1 MKKLATWCPAVA
13 CLLVVGACSSWE
25 GDLGRSMELGRVEKM
40 SPSGSEF
47 NRALFTEYLSLSREE
62 YNGGDYT
69 DSDWYALRAK
79 TAGGNGMV
87 APTELASRKI
97 PAQLAP
103 ELGAARGRLV
113 TALGNGSQQRLPRD
127 AAHAQAMFDC
137 WAENAEEN
145 RSADQDDIQ
154 RCRSEFMTA
163 LAKIEVAPTAAPP
176 PAPPPAG
183 AENFTILFAHN
194 SAVLSD
200 AAKRELT
207 RIVDRARAIQARS
220 ITVGGYADRSG
231 ADTYNMKLSERREAA
246 VSTAMKAAGVTI
258 PIQGRAFGEAQPA
271 VPTADG
277 VQEERNRRVTVMINR

>member
-1 MKKLATWCPAVA
+1 MKKLATWCPAIA
-13 CLLVVGACSSWE
+13 CLLVLGACSSWE

-40 SPSGSEF
+40 TPSGSDF
-47 NRALFTEYLSLSREE
+47 NRALFSEYLTLSREE

-79 TAGGNGMV
+79 TAGQNGVV
-87 APTELASRKI
+87 APTEMASRKL
-97 PAQLAP
+97 PPQLAP
-103 ELGAARGRLV
+103 DIGAARGRLV

-163 LAKIEVAPTAAPP
+163 LAKIEIA
-176 PAPPPAG
+176 PAPPPPSPA
-183 AENFTILFAHN
+183 APMVENYTVLFAHN

-200 AAKRELT
+200 AAKREVA
-207 RIVDRARAIQARS
+207 RIADRARAIQAKS

-231 ADTYNMKLSERREAA
+231 MDDYNMKLSQKREAA
-246 VSTAMKAAGVTI
+246 VSSAMKAAGVTT

-277 VQEERNRRVTVMINR
+277 VQEEKNRRVTVMISQ

>member
-1 MKKLATWCPAVA
+1 
-13 CLLVVGACSSWE
+13 
-25 GDLGRSMELGRVEKM
+25 MELGRIDKM
-40 SPSGSEF
+40 TPSGSEF
-47 NRALFTEYLSLSREE
+47 NQALFGEYLNLSREE

-79 TAGGNGMV
+79 TAGQNGTV
-87 APTELASRKI
+87 VPTEMASRKL
-97 PAQLAP
+97 PAQMAP
-103 ELGAARGRLV
+103 EIGAARSRLV

-145 RSADQDDIQ
+145 RVADQDDIQ

-163 LAKIEVAPTAAPP
+163 LAKIEVAPASPPRPAAAAP
-176 PAPPPAG
+176 AV
-183 AENFTILFAHN
+183 ENYTILFAHN

-207 RIVDRARAIQARS
+207 RIVDRARAIQAKS
-220 ITVGGYADRSG
+220 ITVAGYADRSG
-231 ADTYNMKLSERREAA
+231 TDDHNMKLSQQREAV
-246 VSTAMKAAGVTI
+246 VSQAMKAGGVNT
-258 PIQGRAFGEAQPA
+258 PIQGRAFGESQPA

-277 VQEERNRRVTVMINR
+277 VQEEKNRRVTVMLSQ